1 MNKFRMYPE
10 LSYDGILQV
19 DGAFSVAHI
28 NYGQSPRFNGVDA
41 KNIAKE
47 SRRNSISSLEK
58 VDNVFDCLQL
68 FNGTEKDYSRN
79 DQVLLWR
86 LYWDEYMNVFDRL
99 TELLPSSIVTIYIG
113 RQAIEIGLK
122 YLLLLKT
129 GKISKTH
136 DLGELSIELTKVY
149 NPEDSRYAFLK
160 WIDIFC
166 LNYCKYIEGEN
177 PEYFRYP
184 EYKNNA
190 YFAGNRADIGWISYN
205 FALILLKLAH
215 LEKLQV

>member
-1 MNKFRMYPE
+1 MYPE
-10 LSYDGILQV
+10 LSYDDILQV

-58 VDNVFDCLQL
+58 VDNVFDCLRL
-68 FNGTEKDYSRN
+68 FNGTEKDYSRS

-99 TELLPSSIVTIYIG
+99 TELLSSSIVTVYIG

-149 NPEDSRYAFLK
+149 NPEDPRYAFLN
-160 WIDIFC
+160 WIDTFC
-166 LNYCKYIEGEN
+166 FNYCKYIEGGN

-184 EYKNNA
+184 EYKYNA

-205 FALILLKLAH
+205 FALILLKLTH

>member
-68 FNGTEKDYSRN
+68 FNGTEKYYSRN

-205 FALILLKLAH
+205 FALILIKLAH